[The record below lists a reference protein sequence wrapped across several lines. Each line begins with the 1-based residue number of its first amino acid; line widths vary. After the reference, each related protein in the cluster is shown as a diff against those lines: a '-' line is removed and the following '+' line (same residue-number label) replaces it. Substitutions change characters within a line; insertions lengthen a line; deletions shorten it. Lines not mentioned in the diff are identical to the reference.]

1 MTINLGLTDAEI
13 RAAAPSVFASAAHA
27 SRSEKYGFINTAAV
41 LAALRRENFVPV
53 DAFQQRVRKDD
64 RRLACKHL
72 LRFHM
77 PDVPQH
83 SLVIPELVAI
93 NAHDGTAA
101 WHLWFGVFRIVC
113 ENGLIAAEETLT
125 HVRIQHQASLVTN
138 VVEASIELARRAPA
152 VFAQIDS
159 WQREIWEP
167 EQQLQ
172 FAAQALALRW
182 PKNAPIQPTE
192 LLARRRVED
201 RLNDRWTTL
210 NVVQENLLRGGQGY
224 ATATGTQ
231 RRTRA
236 VRAIDTTTA
245 LNVRLWEL
253 AAQIGTA
260 QVPTVIDLPVT
271 DLYRLAA

>member
-1 MTINLGLTDAEI
+1 MTIHLGLTDDEI
-13 RAAAPSVFASAAHA
+13 RAVAPSVFANAAHE
-27 SRSEKYGFINTAAV
+27 SRSEHYGFINTGAV
-41 LAALRRENFVPV
+41 LTALRQENFVPV
-53 DAFQQRVRKDD
+53 QAFQQRVRKDD
-64 RRLACKHL
+64 RRMACKHL
-72 LRFHM
+72 LRFHL
-77 PDVPQH
+77 PDVPRH

-113 ENGLIAAEETLT
+113 ANGLIAAEETLT

-138 VVEASIELARRAPA
+138 VVEASLDLARHAPA
-152 VFAQIDS
+152 VFAQIES

-167 EQQLQ
+167 EQQMA
-172 FAAQALALRW
+172 FAEQALRLRW
-182 PKNAPIQPTE
+182 PENAPIAAAE

-201 RLNDRWTTL
+201 QGNDRWATL
-210 NVVQENLLRGGQGY
+210 NVVQENLERGGQAY
-224 ATATGTQ
+224 TTPTGKQ

-245 LNVRLWEL
+245 LNVRLWKL

-260 QVPTVIDLPVT
+260 HSPTVIDLPAA
-271 DLYRLAA
+271 DPYRLAA